1 MRLRNGLNPDQEA
14 TASLEDP
21 ASPVHVVSGAPSY
34 INVLDALGAWQLV
47 RDAARAL
54 GEPAA
59 TSFKHL
65 SPAGAAVAGD
75 LDTVMEEVWSPS
87 ELSPI
92 TSAYL
97 RARDCDPKSSFG
109 DFVAVSEPVDLPL
122 ARFLSTVVSDGIVAP
137 GFEPGTV
144 EVLAAKK
151 RGQYVV
157 LEVDPSYEPPERE
170 DRTEFG
176 VRLEQHRSAIAIT
189 TELVAST
196 APQVPPNAIRDL
208 TLAMIT
214 ARYTQS
220 NSITYAR
227 DGMVLGVGAGQQSR
241 VDCTKLAGEKVDTW
255 WLRRHHVVRSL
266 DFLGSVRRQERLNW
280 QIRYIEADLDDAER
294 RRFEASLNQTAP
306 PLSTNARARW
316 IEGLNDVALASDAY
330 IPFRD
335 NVDHAA
341 RHGVRFLSHPA
352 GSTRII
358 EVDAACAEH
367 GIVQCTPNV
376 RLFRH

>member
-1 MRLRNGLNPDQEA
+1 MRLRNGLNPDQDA
-14 TASLEDP
+14 TASIDDP
-21 ASPVHVVSGAPSY
+21 ASPVRVVSGAPSY

-54 GEPAA
+54 GAPAA

-75 LDTVMEEVWSPS
+75 LDPVMEEVWSPS
-87 ELSPI
+87 ELSPV
-92 TSAYL
+92 TSAYV

-144 EVLAAKK
+144 ELLAAKK

-157 LEVDPSYEPPERE
+157 LEVDPSYEPPEWE

-176 VRLEQHRSAIAIT
+176 VRLEQQRSVIAIT
-189 TELVAST
+189 TELVAAT
-196 APQVPPNAIRDL
+196 APLISPDAVRDL

-220 NSITYAR
+220 NSVTYAR
-227 DGMVLGVGAGQQSR
+227 EAMVLGVGAGQQSR
-241 VDCTKLAGEKVDTW
+241 VDCTRLAGAKVDTW
-255 WLRRHHVVRSL
+255 WLRRHDAVRSL
-266 DFLGSVRRQERLNW
+266 DFVPSVRRQDRLNW

-294 RRFEASLNQTAP
+294 RRFAASLQQTPP
-306 PLSTNARARW
+306 PLSRNARARW
-316 IEGLNDVALASDAY
+316 IEELDDVALASDAY

-341 RHGVRFLSHPA
+341 RHAVRFLSHPA
-352 GSTRII
+352 GSTRSV

-367 GIVQCTPNV
+367 GIVQCIPHL